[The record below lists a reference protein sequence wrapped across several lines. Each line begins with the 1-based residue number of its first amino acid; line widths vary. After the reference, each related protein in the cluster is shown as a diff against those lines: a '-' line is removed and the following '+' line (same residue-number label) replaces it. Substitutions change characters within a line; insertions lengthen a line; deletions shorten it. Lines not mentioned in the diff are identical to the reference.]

1 MSGFFRFARNFFGA
15 INATRGG
22 LSLAC
27 FFCVRESIMDY
38 YFWLGCVQPP
48 SPQSDDELE
57 HLVCS
62 CILELHNREVAR
74 RNPHLK
80 FVKRRVVD

>member
-1 MSGFFRFARNFFGA
+1 
-15 INATRGG
+15 
-22 LSLAC
+22 
-27 FFCVRESIMDY
+27 MDY

-48 SPQSDDELE
+48 SPQSNDELE

-62 CILELHNREVAR
+62 CILELNNRELAR

-80 FVKRRVVD
+80 FVKRRVVN

>member
-1 MSGFFRFARNFFGA
+1 MSGFFRFARNFFSA
-15 INATRGG
+15 IDRHAGDCPSRV
-22 LSLAC
+22 

-38 YFWLGCVQPP
+38 YFWLGGVQPP
-48 SPQSDDELE
+48 SPQSNDELE

-62 CILELHNREVAR
+62 CILELNNREDAR

-80 FVKRRVVD
+80 FVKRRVVN